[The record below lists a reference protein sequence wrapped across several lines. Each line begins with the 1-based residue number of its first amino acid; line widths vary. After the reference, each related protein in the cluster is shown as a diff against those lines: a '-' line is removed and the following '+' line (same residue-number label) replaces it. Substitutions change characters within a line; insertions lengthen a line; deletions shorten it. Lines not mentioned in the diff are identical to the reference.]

1 MKANICQTGGSAS
14 TGCPSEKGSLSDR
27 PPGTFYLRQELSQL
41 PYNSYNSPYPSSL
54 VGFQS
59 TKSTNANV
67 SQISHTSHVH
77 AFHLK
82 EEIRRRYGQFEDILK
97 AMEEQEGGIKKFALG
112 HKTFGPQVDLVD
124 YLLSRKIFLVKFS
137 SFQISDDGTI
147 TWLEWAPAAQ

>member
-1 MKANICQTGGSAS
+1 M
-14 TGCPSEKGSLSDR
+14 
-27 PPGTFYLRQELSQL
+27 
-41 PYNSYNSPYPSSL
+41 
-54 VGFQS
+54 
-59 TKSTNANV
+59 
-67 SQISHTSHVH
+67 SQISYTSHIH
-77 AFHLK
+77 ASHPK